1 MICEIKYAIFVLERA
16 ELAEKY
22 PNGHSLIC
30 PKLGRFGSIKMRK
43 KESKSQNNN
52 KNTYFLKIEVFSWK
66 NVKFSDKWS
75 RKDETI

>member
-1 MICEIKYAIFVLERA
+1 MQHFLLQMEN
-16 ELAEKY
+16 LAEKQQ
-22 PNGHSLIC
+22 NGYLLLC
-30 PKLGRFGSIKMRK
+30 LKLGLLGSTKMRK

>member
-1 MICEIKYAIFVLERA
+1 MKYFLLESAKLTDKQSNRH
-16 ELAEKY
+16 L
-22 PNGHSLIC
+22 LIC
-30 PKLGRFGSIKMRK
+30 PKLGLLGSTKMRK

>member
-1 MICEIKYAIFVLERA
+1 MQYLFLQSDN
-16 ELAEKY
+16 LAEKQ
-22 PNGHSLIC
+22 PNRDLLIC
-30 PKLGRFGSIKMRK
+30 PKSGFLGSIKMRK

>member
-1 MICEIKYAIFVLERA
+1 MQYFFLQSDN
-16 ELAEKY
+16 LAEKQ
-22 PNGHSLIC
+22 PNRHLLIC
-30 PKLGRFGSIKMRK
+30 PKSGFLGSIKMRK

>member
-1 MICEIKYAIFVLERA
+1 MQHFLLESA
-16 ELAEKY
+16 KLAEKQ
-22 PNGHSLIC
+22 PNGYLLIC
-30 PKLGRFGSIKMRK
+30 LKSGFLGSIKMRK